1 MRSVMQ
7 LEDFFDFIG
16 DPVEAIRLKGRRID
30 LEHVVHLHQQH
41 MTPLQ
46 IACHFSCPLEAVQV
60 HAAITYYL
68 SNRPEVDAYI
78 ARNKAKAAELRAA
91 WEARGPS
98 DLRKRLMAAKAARLS
113 PVESPS

>member
-1 MRSVMQ
+1 MQ

-30 LEHVVHLHQQH
+30 LEHVVQLYQQH

-46 IACHFSCPLEAVQV
+46 IAYYFSCPLEVVQV

-68 SNRPEVDAYI
+68 ANRGSVDAYI
-78 ARNKAKAAELRAA
+78 AQNKAKATELRAA
-91 WEARGPS
+91 WEAQQPS
-98 DLRKRLMAAKAARLS
+98 DLRRKLMATKAARLTAA
-113 PVESPS
+113 ESPS